1 MLTSQS
7 LRDVHATHANKHPN
21 DFFYLLVDHAGMPG
35 LHRELQRSKIEWV
48 SLFEG
53 TTQVNALSVAPL
65 LVCIQTRSPTL
76 RDDWLL
82 RWICETGAYSSSLML
97 IASRLSMRV
106 LAERLTARLDAKISE
121 DMDVLLRYF
130 DPRVFEQMVRVLSVE
145 QLASFFSVAS
155 AWWYVNRIGEL
166 QAVEAQ
172 FSEIDAFGSP
182 LMLSARQEHELVEA
196 SEIDQIEEQLRR
208 SVPDEFARLVGAE
221 RHRFLVRH
229 IDAAREFRITSTREL
244 ILYCALALVYG
255 PDFSTRPEWA
265 PKLDLIREGK
275 NELSDVVASLN
286 ESSIYKGN
294 Q

>member
-7 LRDVHATHANKHPN
+7 IRDVHAAHAIKHPN

-76 RDDWLL
+76 RYDWLL
-82 RWICETGAYSSSLML
+82 RWICEIGTYSSSLML
-97 IASRLSMRV
+97 IASPVSIRV

-130 DPRVFEQMVRVLSVE
+130 DPRIFEQLVRCLSIE
-145 QLASFFSVAS
+145 QRASFLGAAN

-172 FSEIDAFGSP
+172 FYEKDAFHSP
-182 LMLSARQEHELVEA
+182 LTLSARQEHELVGA
-196 SEIDQIEEQLRR
+196 SEIDQVEEQLRLA
-208 SVPDEFARLVGAE
+208 VPKEFERLLGAE
-221 RHRFLVRH
+221 RHCFLARH

-244 ILYCALALVYG
+244 VLYCALALVYG
-255 PDFSTRPEWA
+255 ADFSVRPEWA

-275 NELSDVVASLN
+275 NDLSGVVASLN
-286 ESSIYKGN
+286 ESST
-294 Q
+294 